1 MTRKKYRPITNGDR
15 IRFAKL
21 VAALR
26 SKLLAGD
33 LFNKKSKK

>member
-1 MTRKKYRPITNGDR
+1 MTHKKYRPITNGDR
-15 IRFAKL
+15 QKFAQM

-26 SKLLAGD
+26 SKLLTGD